1 MSPNVRSVPPNG
13 HSVSPNGHSVS
24 RNKDL
29 SYSRILKVKELFKS
43 KRLKSSDIVGGY
55 GIPAIPTQSAVH
67 SYCLCDCHHSIGLY
81 THVCVGMAGMPY
93 PPTDTHS
100 SVFQKPVLLSFQTTT
115 CSHVLLSFPNNMFS
129 CSSVFSNNNMFSC
142 SLVFP
147 QQHVLMFFCL
157 FKQQHVLMSSCLQNN
172 NMFSCSLVFQKQHV
186 LLSFPK
192 KNHVLP
198 SNYVF
203 MSPKKTAESNAPSR

>member
-1 MSPNVRSVPPNG
+1 MASLPYPLNRLYTHIVSV
-13 HSVSPNGHSVS
+13 
-24 RNKDL
+24 
-29 SYSRILKVKELFKS
+29 I
-43 KRLKSSDIVGGY
+43 
-55 GIPAIPTQSAVH
+55 ATTQSACILMSVWVWQG
-67 SYCLCDCHHSIGLY
+67 CHTLLQIPILLFLKNLFF
-81 THVCVGMAGMPY
+81 C
-93 PPTDTHS
+93 S
-100 SVFQKPVLLSFQTTT
+100 SVFSKTT

-142 SLVFP
+142 SSVF
-147 QQHVLMFFCL
+147 
-157 FKQQHVLMSSCLQNN
+157 SNN

-203 MSPKKTAESNAPSR
+203 MSPKKNG